1 MYRQRYQT
9 IKDLWRTADVGLLEV
24 HSRLSGY
31 ETCGDFRLSGDWESH
46 DTKQM
51 SFWVL
56 GLMVECIRREIVASE
71 YIFRI

>member
-1 MYRQRYQT
+1 MVSDNQGS
-9 IKDLWRTADVGLLEV
+9 LENCGCWVVGGAY
-24 HSRLSGY
+24 SRLSGY

-46 DTKQM
+46 DNKQM